1 MGSTEMTNDP
11 LSHNK
16 PRRLSDRMGFG
27 KYKDETVRWV
37 IAHDIEYMSW
47 VLDNVTWFSLDSEA
61 YGEYENYAD
70 DDAFGDMA

>member
-1 MGSTEMTNDP
+1 MTTDP
-11 LSHNK
+11 LSRNK

-37 IAHDIEYMSW
+37 IAHDIEYLGW
-47 VLDNVTWFSLDSEA
+47 VLENVSWFSLDSEA

-70 DDAFGDMA
+70 DDAFGDLA